1 MTEENREKLN
11 LIASV
16 QLLRAAMKLQ
26 KRLHAENNKLIA
38 IKIFLMASK
47 VYEMMG
53 IKETKQKTGENIQNI
68 LNRQIVENRK
78 SFDIEDI
85 FDLINEKIDVTDDF
99 NLDQILKRIAKDHQV
114 SESYETSI
122 IKNQFVEYVEY

>member
-11 LIASV
+11 LIASL
-16 QLLRAAMKLQ
+16 QLLRATLKLQ
-26 KRLHAENNKLIA
+26 ERLHAENNKLIA

-99 NLDQILKRIAKDHQV
+99 NLDQILKQIAKDHQV